1 MTIEYNNGKESKLI
15 KNVLHITVV
24 DDFVVALLTN
34 QKELTIATRNI
45 ESIIDNSI
53 FGGVE
58 ENE

>member
-53 FGGVE
+53 FSEVE
-58 ENE
+58 E